1 MQELFNKKESREFF
15 LEADRMKIHAKL
27 DVPADSAEKEKLPLV
42 IILHG
47 YTGHMEEDHIAGQAR
62 TFCEH
67 GFAALRVE
75 LYGHGQS
82 DGDFKEHTVMKW
94 LTQLLYVIDYAAAL
108 PWRGNLYLTGH
119 SQGGLTVMLAAAAK
133 GDMLKAVIPLSPAVN
148 IHYGARTGDFLKY
161 SFDPAHIPA
170 EYERDGRVL
179 NGNYLRVA
187 QLLPLEDAIQRTE
200 CPILIV
206 HGDEDEAV
214 PIEGSR
220 EAVRKYKNAQLK
232 EIPGDTHCYDHHLD
246 QMLKIVTDY
255 LLQME
260 SR

>member
-1 MQELFNKKESREFF
+1 MQDLYLKKESGEFF

-27 DVPADSAEKEKLPLV
+27 DIPAGSSAGERLPLL

-47 YTGHMEEDHIAGQAR
+47 YTGHMEEDHIAGLAKAV
-62 TFCEH
+62 CEK

-75 LYGHGQS
+75 LYGHGMS
-82 DGDFKEHTVMKW
+82 DGEFREHTVLKW

-133 GDMLKAVIPLSPAVN
+133 GDVLKAVIPLSPAVN
-148 IHYGARTGDFLKY
+148 IHYGSRTGEFLGMQ
-161 SFDPAHIPA
+161 FDPEHIPA
-170 EYERDGRVL
+170 EFERDGRVL
-179 NGNYLRVA
+179 NGNYLRAA
-187 QLLPLEDAIQRTE
+187 QLLPLEDAMERTG
-200 CPILIV
+200 CPVFIV
-206 HGDEDEAV
+206 HGDADEAV
-214 PIEGSR
+214 PIRGSR

-246 QMLKIVTDY
+246 QVIRAVLDF
-255 LLQME
+255 LEQME
-260 SR
+260 RN